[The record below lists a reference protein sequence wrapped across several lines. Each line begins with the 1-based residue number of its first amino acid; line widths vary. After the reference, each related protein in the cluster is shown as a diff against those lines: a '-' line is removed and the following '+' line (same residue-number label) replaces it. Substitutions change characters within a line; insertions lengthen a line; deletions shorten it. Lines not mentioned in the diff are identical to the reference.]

1 MFNNSH
7 KFIEFLIDKNV
18 LLFGEFKTKAG
29 RLSPYFFDFGSLS
42 RGVDLLALGKYYAEK
57 IISTNLKFDTVFG
70 PAYKGIPIAVST
82 AMALA
87 EKDLD
92 VTFSFNRKE
101 AKEHGEMGNIIG
113 SPLSGRILIL
123 DDVISAGTSIN
134 QSVELIKSS
143 GGKLSGVCIALD
155 RMERGEAELSATE
168 EIRLKYGADVFSIA
182 NLDQVENFL
191 SSRNEYEARLSS
203 IRSYR
208 SKYS

>member
-1 MFNNSH
+1 M
-7 KFIEFLIDKNV
+7 
-18 LLFGEFKTKAG
+18 LFGEFKTKAG

-42 RGVDLLALGKYYAEK
+42 RGGDLLALGKYYAEK

>member
-1 MFNNSH
+1 MFNSSH

-57 IISTNLKFDTVFG
+57 IISTNLKFDTIFG

>member
-42 RGVDLLALGKYYAEK
+42 RGGDLLALGKYYAEK

-155 RMERGEAELSATE
+155 RMERGEGELSANE
-168 EIRLKYGADVFSIA
+168 EIGLKYDTDVFSIA